1 MLFRIFGT
9 QKKIFKIM
17 FLNDFG
23 HKKVNGFK
31 TQLDLI
37 DCHFS
42 KKLLLCSADFEMVW
56 NDIKLSK

>member
-1 MLFRIFGT
+1 MILAIKRL
-9 QKKIFKIM
+9 M
-17 FLNDFG
+17 
-23 HKKVNGFK
+23 GFK